1 MVGIQPKVDGERQ
14 DRIRDIGR
22 IVLQSFTVPNVNK
35 TRSERF
41 EHPSN
46 SGFVLNMSRSPRAP
60 YAKSQG
66 AESKKS
72 SRPDPKVVQA
82 SSPLL
87 FRCPRCSAAS
97 FRVLFRDRDV
107 AGICT
112 ECNLQLRT
120 DRRIGRA
127 TREYYAEFN
136 RQVGAGDSERIER
149 IFLKMNSVSEAK
161 RVYPVVRRLGYRT
174 KQSSPMLHAR
184 LVMVE
189 TTRDHAV
196 VLIEKLRER
205 GLQVT
210 LQDNF
215 QLSQPEYTLPT
226 AQIRKAD
233 LATGT

>member
-1 MVGIQPKVDGERQ
+1 MVRILSLIETCYCDRRWFKENSTHCPGIVCNLSRFQTLTRRGQKGLSTRP
-14 DRIRDIGR
+14 
-22 IVLQSFTVPNVNK
+22 TVGLV
-35 TRSERF
+35 S
-41 EHPSN
+41 
-46 SGFVLNMSRSPRAP
+46 NMSRSPRAS
-60 YAKSQG
+60 YADVQG
-66 AESKKS
+66 VESKKS

-82 SSPLL
+82 SSPQL
-87 FRCPRCSAAS
+87 FRCPRCSTLS

-149 IFLKMNSVSEAK
+149 IFLKMISVSEAK

-189 TTRDHAV
+189 TTRDRAL
-196 VLIEKLRER
+196 VLIEKLRE
-205 GLQVT
+205 GAL
-210 LQDNF
+210 
-215 QLSQPEYTLPT
+215 
-226 AQIRKAD
+226 
-233 LATGT
+233 

>member
-1 MVGIQPKVDGERQ
+1 MLTRRGQKGLSTCPVQGLVSNMHRS
-14 DRIRDIGR
+14 RRD
-22 IVLQSFTVPNVNK
+22 S
-35 TRSERF
+35 
-41 EHPSN
+41 
-46 SGFVLNMSRSPRAP
+46 
-60 YAKSQG
+60 YAKRQG

-82 SSPLL
+82 SSPQL
-87 FRCPRCSAAS
+87 FRCPRCSAQN
-97 FRVLFRDRDV
+97 FQVLFRDRDV

-136 RQVGAGDSERIER
+136 RHLGTAYPERVER

-161 RVYPVVRRLGYRT
+161 RVYPIVRRLGYRT

-189 TTRDHAV
+189 TTRDQAV
-196 VLIEKLRER
+196 VLIEKLKER
-205 GLQVT
+205 GLQVA

-215 QLSQPEYTLPT
+215 QLHP
-226 AQIRKAD
+226 A
-233 LATGT
+233 

>member
-1 MVGIQPKVDGERQ
+1 MPI
-14 DRIRDIGR
+14 
-22 IVLQSFTVPNVNK
+22 
-35 TRSERF
+35 
-41 EHPSN
+41 
-46 SGFVLNMSRSPRAP
+46 SPRDS
-60 YAKSQG
+60 YHQGQG

-87 FRCPRCSAAS
+87 FRCPRCSTVS

-189 TTRDHAV
+189 TTRDQAV
-196 VLIEKLRER
+196 VLIEKLREQ
-205 GLQVT
+205 GLQAAM
-210 LQDNF
+210 QDNSK
-215 QLSQPEYTLPT
+215 LPQPEHALPT

-233 LATGT
+233 MGTGT

>member
-1 MVGIQPKVDGERQ
+1 LRLAIVIVDVSEENSRYCPGIVCNPFRFQTLTRRGQKGLRTRPIVGLV
-14 DRIRDIGR
+14 
-22 IVLQSFTVPNVNK
+22 S
-35 TRSERF
+35 
-41 EHPSN
+41 
-46 SGFVLNMSRSPRAP
+46 NMSRSPRAS
-60 YAKSQG
+60 YANMQG

-72 SRPDPKVVQA
+72 SRPDPKVVHA
-82 SSPLL
+82 SSPQL
-87 FRCPRCSAAS
+87 FRCPRCSAMS

-112 ECNLQLRT
+112 ECSLQLRT

-127 TREYYAEFN
+127 TREYYADFN
-136 RQVGAGDSERIER
+136 RQVGDGDSERIER

-189 TTRDHAV
+189 TTRDRAL

-205 GLQVT
+205 GLQVA

-215 QLSQPEYTLPT
+215 QLPQPEHVLP
-226 AQIRKAD
+226 AASIRKA
-233 LATGT
+233 

>member
-1 MVGIQPKVDGERQ
+1 MIVDAPGENSRYCPGIVCNSFRFQTLTRRCQKGLSIRPIVGLV
-14 DRIRDIGR
+14 
-22 IVLQSFTVPNVNK
+22 SNM
-35 TRSERF
+35 
-41 EHPSN
+41 PS
-46 SGFVLNMSRSPRAP
+46 SPRDS
-60 YAKSQG
+60 YAQGQG

-72 SRPDPKVVQA
+72 SRPDPKIVQA
-82 SSPLL
+82 SSPQL
-87 FRCPRCSAAS
+87 FRCPRCSALS
-97 FRVLFRDRDV
+97 FRILFRDRDV

-149 IFLKMNSVSEAK
+149 IFLKMISVSEAK

-189 TTRDHAV
+189 TTHNQAV

-205 GLQVT
+205 GLQVA

-215 QLSQPEYTLPT
+215 QLTQPEYILP
-226 AQIRKAD
+226 AASIRKA
-233 LATGT
+233 

>member
-1 MVGIQPKVDGERQ
+1 VIVDAPGENSRYCPGIVCNSFRFQTLTRRCQKGLSIRPIVGLV
-14 DRIRDIGR
+14 
-22 IVLQSFTVPNVNK
+22 SNM
-35 TRSERF
+35 
-41 EHPSN
+41 PS
-46 SGFVLNMSRSPRAP
+46 SPRDS
-60 YAKSQG
+60 YAQGQG

-72 SRPDPKVVQA
+72 SRPDPKIVQA
-82 SSPLL
+82 SSPQL
-87 FRCPRCSAAS
+87 FRCPRCSALS
-97 FRVLFRDRDV
+97 FRILFRDRDV

-149 IFLKMNSVSEAK
+149 IFLKMISVSEAK

-189 TTRDHAV
+189 TTHNQAV

-205 GLQVT
+205 GLQVA

-215 QLSQPEYTLPT
+215 QLTQPEYILP
-226 AQIRKAD
+226 AASIRKA
-233 LATGT
+233 

>member
-1 MVGIQPKVDGERQ
+1 MIVDAPGENSRYCPGIVCNSFRFQTLTRRCQKGLNIRPIVGLV
-14 DRIRDIGR
+14 
-22 IVLQSFTVPNVNK
+22 SNM
-35 TRSERF
+35 
-41 EHPSN
+41 PS
-46 SGFVLNMSRSPRAP
+46 SPHDSYP
-60 YAKSQG
+60 QGQG

-72 SRPDPKVVQA
+72 SRPDPKIVQA
-82 SSPLL
+82 SSPQL
-87 FRCPRCSAAS
+87 FRCPRCSALS
-97 FRVLFRDRDV
+97 FRILFRDRDV

-149 IFLKMNSVSEAK
+149 IFLKMISVSEAK

-189 TTRDHAV
+189 TTHNQAV

-205 GLQVT
+205 GLQVA

-215 QLSQPEYTLPT
+215 QLTQPEYILP
-226 AQIRKAD
+226 AASIRKA
-233 LATGT
+233 

>member
-1 MVGIQPKVDGERQ
+1 MP
-14 DRIRDIGR
+14 
-22 IVLQSFTVPNVNK
+22 
-35 TRSERF
+35 
-41 EHPSN
+41 
-46 SGFVLNMSRSPRAP
+46 RSPRDP
-60 YAKSQG
+60 YANRQG
-66 AESKKS
+66 TNSKKS
-72 SRPDPKVVQA
+72 GRPDPKVVHA
-82 SSPLL
+82 SSPQL
-87 FRCPRCSAAS
+87 FRCPRCSTMS

-107 AGICT
+107 SGICT

-161 RVYPVVRRLGYRT
+161 KVYPVVRRLGYRT

-189 TTRDHAV
+189 TTRDQAT

-205 GLQVT
+205 GIRVA

-215 QLSQPEYTLPT
+215 QLPQPEHALPT

-233 LATGT
+233 MATRT